1 MPIIATA
8 GHVDHGKS
16 TLVEALTGRDPDR
29 WAEEKE
35 RGLTINLGFAW
46 SELATGAMVG
56 FVDVPGHERFMKNM
70 LAGVGA
76 IDVALFVVAADEGWM
91 PQSEEH
97 LLVLDLL
104 GVRHGVIALTRT
116 DLVDADTIEIAELEV
131 GDQVQGT
138 SLAEWPIVPVSP
150 VTGFGLDAVRSALVS
165 QLESAGPP
173 TNVGRPRM
181 WVDRSFVIAGAG
193 VVVTGT
199 LTNGPLRRGDKLTLF
214 PGNRPVRVRGLQS
227 HEAEVDTAEPGTRT
241 AINLS
246 GVDRDLVARGA
257 LLTGPGEVRAG
268 GQALSD
274 LQTVRG
280 FEGKVT
286 DRGAFHLHLGSGAW
300 PVHVRPIDKQGIEGL
315 GAALLKFDADVPMTM
330 GDKFILREVGRRA
343 VVAGGVVLDPAPEG
357 PVSRLSQH
365 ITSLRS
371 ALSGSPDQRAGALLE
386 SRGIAS
392 SDELWADTGGGRVVG
407 GVTSLGTVTS
417 EAEAERL
424 SASIESAA
432 RQYQQDNPLRAGA
445 PKATIA
451 TQLRIPPELLE
462 ALVMRVK
469 GLIDDGA
476 TVRTADHSG
485 ALGPEEKAAWSEVQ
499 TTLAGSGL
507 AVPRASLLGLDPE
520 LLHALVRSG
529 RLVQITPDL
538 VYLPGQIDEVHQ
550 QLESLPDG
558 FTVADFRDRLKISRR
573 HAVPLLEWLD
583 ASGRTARHG
592 DVRTVRKQSG

>member
-35 RGLTINLGFAW
+35 RGLTIDLGFAW

-97 LLVLDLL
+97 LSVLDLL

-116 DLVDADTIEIAELEV
+116 DLVDADTVEIAELEV

-257 LLTGPGEVRAG
+257 LLTGAG
-268 GQALSD
+268 RS
-274 LQTVRG
+274 
-280 FEGKVT
+280 
-286 DRGAFHLHLGSGAW
+286 
-300 PVHVRPIDKQGIEGL
+300 P
-315 GAALLKFDADVPMTM
+315 
-330 GDKFILREVGRRA
+330 GRRA
-343 VVAGGVVLDPAPEG
+343 GAIGSANRPRFRRKGHRSRRLSPSSREWSVAGP
-357 PVSRLSQH
+357 
-365 ITSLRS
+365 RS
-371 ALSGSPDQRAGALLE
+371 SN
-386 SRGIAS
+386 
-392 SDELWADTGGGRVVG
+392 
-407 GVTSLGTVTS
+407 
-417 EAEAERL
+417 
-424 SASIESAA
+424 
-432 RQYQQDNPLRAGA
+432 RQTRN
-445 PKATIA
+445 
-451 TQLRIPPELLE
+451 
-462 ALVMRVK
+462 
-469 GLIDDGA
+469 
-476 TVRTADHSG
+476 
-485 ALGPEEKAAWSEVQ
+485 
-499 TTLAGSGL
+499 
-507 AVPRASLLGLDPE
+507 
-520 LLHALVRSG
+520 
-529 RLVQITPDL
+529 
-538 VYLPGQIDEVHQ
+538 
-550 QLESLPDG
+550 
-558 FTVADFRDRLKISRR
+558 
-573 HAVPLLEWLD
+573 
-583 ASGRTARHG
+583 
-592 DVRTVRKQSG
+592 